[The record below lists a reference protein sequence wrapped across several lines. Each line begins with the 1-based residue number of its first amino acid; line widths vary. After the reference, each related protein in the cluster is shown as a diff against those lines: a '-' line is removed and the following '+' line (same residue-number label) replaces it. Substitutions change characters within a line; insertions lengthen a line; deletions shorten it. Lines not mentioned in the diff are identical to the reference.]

1 MSISLTRKMK
11 LDPSNVH
18 LSVDPRG
25 DIPTN
30 DIRGIYQPLISA
42 SAAQKLIL
50 TPYLSDSIYTRF
62 CNSPN
67 LKSFDHPIDPSQK
80 IELFS
85 P

>member
-18 LSVDPRG
+18 LSVDSRG

-30 DIRGIYQPLISA
+30 DIRGIYQPFISA

-50 TPYLSDSIYTRF
+50 TQPIYTRF

-67 LKSFDHPIDPSQK
+67 FKSFDHPIDPS
-80 IELFS
+80 
-85 P
+85 